1 MTNPPIKVFPSEPQ
15 KPNQRLFFIR
25 NDYSFKTLD
34 NLYVCVMVCVG
45 NVLQIHT
52 ISTAHKKKKN
62 KSRAGFLPFSFSFF
76 RLPEENAKIN
86 K

>member
-1 MTNPPIKVFPSEPQ
+1 
-15 KPNQRLFFIR
+15 
-25 NDYSFKTLD
+25 
-34 NLYVCVMVCVG
+34 VCVG

-52 ISTAHKKKKN
+52 ISTAQKKTKAG
-62 KSRAGFLPFSFSFF
+62 RAIYRSLSLSFF